1 MTEPVELMQRYNN
14 HQSIYPDF
22 ANPLWFPAWQFS
34 PGLFA
39 AGVAHVVKPRA
50 NSFGQNM
57 PTFIVG
63 GHETNS
69 WCNVGNNLN
78 LATGGQRVAVKR
90 FSDQNW
96 PLPHHRTN
104 NPVFARVDLMTV
116 AQTAA

>member
-1 MTEPVELMQRYNN
+1 MNQPVQLMQRYNN

-34 PGLFA
+34 PGLSA

-78 LATGGQRVAVKR
+78 LAIGQEVAVKS
-90 FSDQNW
+90 FPDQYW
-96 PLPHHRTN
+96 PLPYHRTN
-104 NPVFARVDLMTV
+104 IAVLVRVDLMTV
-116 AQTAA
+116 EQTAA